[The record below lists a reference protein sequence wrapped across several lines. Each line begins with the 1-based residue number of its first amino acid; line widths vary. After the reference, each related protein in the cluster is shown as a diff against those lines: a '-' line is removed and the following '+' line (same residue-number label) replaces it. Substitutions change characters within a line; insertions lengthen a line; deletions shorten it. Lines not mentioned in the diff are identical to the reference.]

1 MIIRWVSNRRVGQVV
16 ITVIL
21 LRPLAAAVGRITK
34 YFNSEGTP
42 LISVGGS
49 TYDFEQKKTDCGDEF
64 YMLLRT
70 GTLSFESLSEL
81 TINVMKQ

>member
-1 MIIRWVSNRRVGQVV
+1 M
-16 ITVIL
+16 
-21 LRPLAAAVGRITK
+21 
-34 YFNSEGTP
+34 
-42 LISVGGS
+42 ISVGGS